1 MIISCVRYQ
10 NFNYKRNRQSRQFDS
25 IQQSTQSIT
34 NKTISQNFP
43 SNFKMSTS
51 EYTETTA
58 ETVLLTGAS
67 GFIAVH
73 ILNQLFELGYNIIGT
88 VRSEEKGN
96 WLARR
101 FPGFKYEIVDLSP
114 SEDGNDSP
122 FTKVFKAHPEIKY
135 VIHAASP
142 VSNYKENF
150 YKNIFVPAVEGT
162 KDILQAAHK
171 YGPNIKKFVYTSS
184 IAALINLGSN
194 SEDQVF
200 TEDSWN
206 PISNDSEELD
216 KSWGNAYS
224 ASKTYSERAVWEFKE
239 TVKPQFS
246 VNTILFPY
254 VYGPPIHDVT
264 YETLGSSIA
273 SAKQLI
279 ELPKDT
285 KEIPQ
290 LLPSNIDV
298 RDVARGHVQSLSN
311 PEFDNTRSVLAANIA
326 DGQFIVDI
334 LHKHRPAE
342 AADLAVG
349 TPGVH
354 NANFNRKYD
363 FSKTNARLGFKFIPL
378 EKTILDLFDAV
389 WQLKKESEQK

>member
-1 MIISCVRYQ
+1 
-10 NFNYKRNRQSRQFDS
+10 
-25 IQQSTQSIT
+25 
-34 NKTISQNFP
+34 
-43 SNFKMSTS
+43 MSTT

-67 GFIAVH
+67 GFIATH
-73 ILNQLFELGYNIIGT
+73 IVNQLFELGYNIIGT

-101 FPGFKYEIVDLSP
+101 FPGFKYEVVDISP
-114 SEDGNDSP
+114 PADGNESP
-122 FTKVFKAHPEIKY
+122 FAKVFKAHPEIKY

-142 VSNYKENF
+142 VSNYQDNL
-150 YKNIFVPAVEGT
+150 YKNLFVPAVEGV
-162 KDILQAAHK
+162 KSILQAAHQ
-171 YGPNIKKFVYTSS
+171 YGPNIKKFIYTSS
-184 IAALINLGSN
+184 LAAAVNLSSLPEN
-194 SEDQVF
+194 QVI

-206 PISNDSEELD
+206 SVSDDPEELD
-216 KSWGNAYS
+216 KSWNDAYF
-224 ASKTYSERAVWEFKE
+224 ASKTYAERAVWEFKD

-246 VNTILFPY
+246 VSTILFSV

-264 YETLGSSIA
+264 YETLGSSLF
-273 SAKQLI
+273 SVKQLV
-279 ELPKDT
+279 ELPKDA
-285 KEIPQ
+285 KEIPTF
-290 LLPSNIDV
+290 LRVNIDV

-311 PEFDNTRSVLAANIA
+311 SEFDNSRSVLTANIA
-326 DGQFIVDI
+326 DGQLIADI
-334 LHKHRPAE
+334 LHKNRPTE

-354 NANFNRKYD
+354 NTTAEIEYD
-363 FSKTNARLGFKFIPL
+363 FSKTNARLGFEFIPL